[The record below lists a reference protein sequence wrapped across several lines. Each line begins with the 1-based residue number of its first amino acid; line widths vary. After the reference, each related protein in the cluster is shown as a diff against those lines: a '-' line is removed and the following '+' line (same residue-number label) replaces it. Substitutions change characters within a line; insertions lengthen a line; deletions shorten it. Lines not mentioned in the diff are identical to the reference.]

1 MHASGYYPNQSTGG
15 DGLERWTA
23 DDEPLDKS
31 DVVVWYTTG
40 VTHIP
45 RPEEWPIMNVH
56 QTGFK
61 LVPAGFFA
69 RNPAMNLPPAGEIK
83 KGSFAE

>member
-15 DGLERWTA
+15 DGLEKWTA
-23 DDEPLDKS
+23 DDQALDNA
-31 DVVVWYTTG
+31 DVVIWYTTG

-56 QTGFK
+56 PTGFK
-61 LVPAGFFA
+61 LMPAGFFS
-69 RNPAMNLPPAGEIK
+69 RNPALALPA
-83 KGSFAE
+83 AR

>member
-1 MHASGYYPNQSTGG
+1 MHASGYYPNQSRGG
-15 DGLERWTA
+15 AGLEEWSGN
-23 DDEPLDKS
+23 DESEDGA

-45 RPEEWPIMNVH
+45 RPEEWPIMTVH

-61 LVPAGFFA
+61 LVPAGFFV
-69 RNPAMNLPPAGEIK
+69 RNPALDLP
-83 KGSFAE
+83 